1 MSDELPKHTGKQ
13 IERSPYEHCI
23 GDMGYES
30 RIFLKVIAFNK
41 DDLKKPDQPYR
52 EPAASVVQFFGGG
65 STTADV
71 AAVCIALVNS
81 TRDLVDAVAQ
91 AVADNNPNIKKGQFL
106 KGVYAEAQGLNLQHP
121 DRRME
126 KHVDPVK
133 PRRREKEGDDG
144 NEDKDATPA
153 PAV

>member
-1 MSDELPKHTGKQ
+1 MSQEMQHTGKAIQ
-13 IERSPYEHCI
+13 KSPYEHCL

-41 DDLKKPDQPYR
+41 DDLRKPDQLVR
-52 EPAASVVQFFGGG
+52 EPAASACQFFGGA

-71 AAVCIALVNS
+71 AATCIALINT
-81 TRDLVDAVAQ
+81 TRDLIEAVAEN
-91 AVADNNPNIKKGQFL
+91 VARTNPAIKKGQFI

-121 DRRME
+121 ERRLD
-126 KHVDPVK
+126 KRIDPVS
-133 PRRREKEGDDG
+133 PRRREREDDDAEA
-144 NEDKDATPA
+144 EDAPAA

>member
-1 MSDELPKHTGKQ
+1 MSEEMQHTGKA
-13 IERSPYEHCI
+13 IDKSPYEHCL

-41 DDLKKPDQPYR
+41 DEHKKEDQIMR
-52 EPAASVVQFFGGG
+52 EAGASCCQFFGGG

-71 AAVCIALVNS
+71 AAACIALVNT
-81 TRDLVDAVAQ
+81 TRDLVESVAQ

-144 NEDKDATPA
+144 NEDKDAA
-153 PAV
+153 PASAV